1 MRAGKRRGSSVI
13 SARSSGLAN
22 TSEKPW
28 TVDAGFAT
36 TERSVQ
42 DLRYACRTFVRERGF
57 TAVAILVLALAIAA
71 NIATFSVVNT
81 LLLRPLPFPAAHEL
95 VWIAPPPAPCGLSCA
110 TYSADAYDE
119 FRAGAGPTGT

>member
-1 MRAGKRRGSSVI
+1 MDRERRWSDYGHQ
-13 SARSSGLAN
+13 G
-22 TSEKPW
+22 
-28 TVDAGFAT
+28 
-36 TERSVQ
+36 VQ

-95 VWIAPPPAPCGLSCA
+95 VWIAPRRPADYRARPTQQTPTTS
-110 TYSADAYDE
+110 SAP
-119 FRAGAGPTGT
+119 GAGPTGT